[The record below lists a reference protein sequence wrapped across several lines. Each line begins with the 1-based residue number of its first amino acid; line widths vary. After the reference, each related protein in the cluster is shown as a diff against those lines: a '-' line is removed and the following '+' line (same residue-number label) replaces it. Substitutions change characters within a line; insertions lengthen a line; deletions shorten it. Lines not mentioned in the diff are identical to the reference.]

1 MSDNIEDND
10 DFDIYADLE
19 DNNDK
24 NFDINNDLIDF
35 NLSQTQS
42 NCFENNSNNNNNNNN
57 NNENDLILSELT
69 ILEKSLAKTEFN
81 NKDLLKQNQ
90 ELRQE
95 LVKKDKQL
103 SVLKTN
109 ISSLYKTAK
118 AEIERKKREINEL
131 REEYDSLVFKR
142 FTNKSIN
149 SNNNSNSNSNC
160 FSNQLNTG
168 LNRVSDEK
176 VDKTSDELSAK
187 KFCNKS
193 TNTSD
198 SDFNYS
204 FNQKVY
210 TIISFILLYF

>member
-1 MSDNIEDND
+1 MSNNIEDND

-19 DNNDK
+19 DNNDN

-42 NCFENNSNNNNNNNN
+42 NCFENNSNNNN

-95 LVKKDKQL
+95 LIKKDKQL

-118 AEIERKKREINEL
+118 AEIERKKREISEL
-131 REEYDSLVFKR
+131 REE
-142 FTNKSIN
+142 
-149 SNNNSNSNSNC
+149 
-160 FSNQLNTG
+160 
-168 LNRVSDEK
+168 
-176 VDKTSDELSAK
+176 
-187 KFCNKS
+187 
-193 TNTSD
+193 
-198 SDFNYS
+198 
-204 FNQKVY
+204 
-210 TIISFILLYF
+210 